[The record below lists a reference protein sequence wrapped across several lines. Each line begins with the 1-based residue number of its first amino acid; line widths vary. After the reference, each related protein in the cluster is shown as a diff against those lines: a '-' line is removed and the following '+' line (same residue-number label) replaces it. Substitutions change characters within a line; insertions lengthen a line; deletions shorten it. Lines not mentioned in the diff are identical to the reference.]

1 VVTHHDESELGCT
14 ERQDDDPRRIEIVL
28 PRARPI
34 VWLGIKVYLM
44 VVGVL
49 LARMAV
55 MAVMAVALMAV
66 ALIAATR

>member
-1 VVTHHDESELGCT
+1 MTGHG
-14 ERQDDDPRRIEIVL
+14 DDDDEQLDAGGDGGDTHRVEIVL
-28 PRARPI
+28 PRARSI

-49 LARMAV
+49 MTGMVA
-55 MAVMAVALMAV
+55 ALMAV

>member
-1 VVTHHDESELGCT
+1 MTGHG
-14 ERQDDDPRRIEIVL
+14 DDDDEQLGAGCDDGDLRRIEIVL
-28 PRARPI
+28 PRARSI

-49 LARMAV
+49 MAG
-55 MAVMAVALMAV
+55 MAVALMAV

>member
-55 MAVMAVALMAV
+55 MAVALMAV

>member
-1 VVTHHDESELGCT
+1 MMGHG
-14 ERQDDDPRRIEIVL
+14 DDDDEQLGADRYGGDLPRVEIVL

-55 MAVMAVALMAV
+55 MAVALMAV

>member
-1 VVTHHDESELGCT
+1 MTHHDESELGCT

-55 MAVMAVALMAV
+55 MAVALMAV

>member
-1 VVTHHDESELGCT
+1 MVTHHDESELGCT

-55 MAVMAVALMAV
+55 MAVALMAV

>member
-1 VVTHHDESELGCT
+1 MVTHHDESELGCT

-49 LARMAV
+49 LAGMAL
-55 MAVMAVALMAV
+55 ALMAV

>member
-1 VVTHHDESELGCT
+1 MTDHDEVEYLG
-14 ERQDDDPRRIEIVL
+14 DDGDDGDTHRVEIVL
-28 PRARPI
+28 PRARSI

-49 LARMAV
+49 LGG
-55 MAVMAVALMAV
+55 MAVALMAV

>member
-1 VVTHHDESELGCT
+1 MTGHG
-14 ERQDDDPRRIEIVL
+14 DDDDEQLGAGCDDGDLRRIEIVL
-28 PRARPI
+28 PRARSI

-55 MAVMAVALMAV
+55 MAVALMAV

>member
-1 VVTHHDESELGCT
+1 MVTHHDESELGCT

-49 LARMAV
+49 LAG
-55 MAVMAVALMAV
+55 MAVALMAV

>member
-1 VVTHHDESELGCT
+1 MTGHG
-14 ERQDDDPRRIEIVL
+14 DDDDEQLGAGCDGSDTHRVEIVL
-28 PRARPI
+28 PRARSI

-49 LARMAV
+49 LAGMAL
-55 MAVMAVALMAV
+55 ALMAV

>member
-1 VVTHHDESELGCT
+1 
-14 ERQDDDPRRIEIVL
+14 
-28 PRARPI
+28 

-49 LARMAV
+49 LGG
-55 MAVMAVALMAV
+55 MAVALMAV

>member
-1 VVTHHDESELGCT
+1 VTHHDESELGCT
-14 ERQDDDPRRIEIVL
+14 ERQDDDPRRIEIFL

-55 MAVMAVALMAV
+55 MAVALMAV

>member
-1 VVTHHDESELGCT
+1 MTDHDEVEYLG
-14 ERQDDDPRRIEIVL
+14 DDGDDGDLRRLEIVL
-28 PRARPI
+28 PRARSI

-49 LARMAV
+49 MAG
-55 MAVMAVALMAV
+55 MAVAIMAV

>member
-49 LARMAV
+49 LAGMAL
-55 MAVMAVALMAV
+55 ALMAV

>member
-1 VVTHHDESELGCT
+1 MTGHG
-14 ERQDDDPRRIEIVL
+14 DDDDEQLDAGGDGGDTHRVEIVL
-28 PRARPI
+28 PRARSI

-49 LARMAV
+49 LAG
-55 MAVMAVALMAV
+55 MAVALLAV